1 MRAEICH
8 LRDLIKIEESPIYK
22 RVMYKGLETGEMALE
37 HITDLKAE
45 KNPLLH
51 MEFLLLN
58 SCGISNQ

>member
-22 RVMYKGLETGEMALE
+22 RVMYKGLETGEMALA
-37 HITDLKAE
+37 HITDLKAV